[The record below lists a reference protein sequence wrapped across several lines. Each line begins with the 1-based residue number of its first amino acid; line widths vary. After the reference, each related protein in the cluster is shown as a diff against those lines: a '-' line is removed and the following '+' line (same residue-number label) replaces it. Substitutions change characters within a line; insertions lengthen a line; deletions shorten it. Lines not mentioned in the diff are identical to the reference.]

1 MWKKLRIAILLFI
14 LATVAIG
21 TWRSQSQAR
30 DWRNTLHIAIF
41 PINGDGSAAA
51 AARIAA
57 LDEASFKPIEDFIS
71 TQAQEYGLQTIMP
84 VRVTLHPALKSPPP
98 PAPPA
103 AHTALDVIVWSLKLR
118 WWAWQQPD
126 GSPRAHTRAF
136 VVFYDSAA
144 SDGRVPNSH
153 GLSKGLIAI
162 SNVHAAANMQKT
174 NNVVIAH
181 EILHTLGATDK
192 YDPRTLM
199 PLYPAGYAEPSRQPR
214 LPQRFCE
221 IMAGRIPLS
230 ESALDMPVSLKD
242 CVIGPLTAH
251 EIGLTK

>member
-21 TWRSQSQAR
+21 TWRGQSQAR
-30 DWRNTLHIAIF
+30 NWHNTLHVAIF

-57 LDEASFKPIEDFIS
+57 LNEASFKPIEDFLGS
-71 TQAQEYGLQTIMP
+71 QAQEYGNRTMMP
-84 VRVTLHPALKSPPP
+84 VRVTLQPEIKTAPP

-103 AHTALDVIVWSLKLR
+103 AHSTLDVILWSLKLR
-118 WWAWQQPD
+118 WWAWRQPN
-126 GSPRAHTRAF
+126 GLPRAHTRAF
-136 VVFYDSAA
+136 VVFWDSEATG
-144 SDGRVPNSH
+144 GRVPNSH

-162 SNVHAAANMQKT
+162 SNVHSMASMQRT

-192 YDPRTLM
+192 YDAGSLM
-199 PLYPAGYAEPSRQPR
+199 PSYPEGYAEPDRQPR
-214 LPQRFCE
+214 YPQRLCE
-221 IMAGRIPLS
+221 IMAGRIPIN
-230 ESALDMPVSLKD
+230 EGELDMPVSLKE
-242 CVIGPLTAH
+242 CVMGPLTAR
-251 EIGLTK
+251 EIGLP